1 MDDAGNILIRRY
13 SKSSVA
19 VKSTSATSNEET
31 AIGQDIVKLPGY
43 SLEQE
48 KIFKLFDMKKF
59 QSNVNRE
66 LRRSYPDR
74 RRLETQCLSAI
85 SFVKTEGDLLECPI
99 WVLIINVVA
108 MDMLKSKLPPVQKP
122 MDIKNRPRIPI
133 PDEDPYS
140 IATNVNGSGS
150 SGSSGGYGHSGHNI
164 HNGHNGHVAAT
175 REQLIMQMGLRKGE
189 RPPKLPP
196 RENGY
201 GPADIP
207 KPDYDDIDINGRV
220 PTQFP
225 RGKSDKGKDNKKYD
239 DPYYCGLRARVP
251 NFVKT
256 NGKLVLPAMAERL
269 TLKEAPAPV
278 PSKRYSVA
286 HPHHFPPHMPPFA
299 HAPMPPAALWHAR
312 SYESGIDGEH
322 YDPYA
327 LYGRLPMPGRVFPPP
342 PAPHARHMFI
352 GEWD

>member
-1 MDDAGNILIRRY
+1 MPIGLCGFDNPHRDQKTEEVRRHIGQGVKIKMDDAGNILIRRY
-13 SKSSVA
+13 SKSSVF
-19 VKSTSATSNEET
+19 VKSTAATSNEET

-43 SLEQE
+43 ALEQE

-74 RRLETQCLSAI
+74 RRLETQCLI
-85 SFVKTEGDLLECPI
+85 QRL
-99 WVLIINVVA
+99 
-108 MDMLKSKLPPVQKP
+108 

-140 IATNVNGSGS
+140 IASSNANGSGS
-150 SGSSGGYGHSGHNI
+150 SGSSGGYGH
-164 HNGHNGHVAAT
+164 NGHNGHNNNGHGVVAAT
-175 REQLIMQMGLRKGE
+175 REQLMMQMGQRRGDK
-189 RPPKLPP
+189 PPKLPP

-207 KPDYDDIDINGRV
+207 KPDYDDIEGHDGRV

-256 NGKLVLPAMAERL
+256 NGAKVLPTMTERL
-269 TLKEAPAPV
+269 TLKEAPV

-286 HPHHFPPHMPPFA
+286 HAHPGPFPPHMAPFA
-299 HAPMPPAALWHAR
+299 HAPMPPQALWHAR
-312 SYESGIDGEH
+312 SYESGIDGEQH

-327 LYGRLPMPGRVFPPP
+327 LYGRLPMPGRGFPPP